1 MPITISRKNP
11 HTRKGLGNTALSAGH
26 HECDGQRLHPEVNV
40 VKSARVGYSK
50 MLLGVLPTL

>member
-1 MPITISRKNP
+1 MLITISRKNP
-11 HTRKGLGNTALSAGH
+11 HTRKGVGNTALSAGH

-50 MLLGVLPTL
+50 MLLGV